1 MDVHHAGND
10 VIVIDDAYNANPES
24 MRAGLR
30 ALALAAAKN
39 GPGARS
45 IAVLGPMAEL
55 GQDAT
60 ADHVELMR
68 TVAEQGIDV
77 AVVVGTDENARAMIN
92 AAAAMGLRAIPTA
105 DTTQAAT
112 EVLKVLGRG
121 DVILVKASNAYRLWQ
136 VAEAVVAQN
145 GKQEN

>member
-1 MDVHHAGND
+1 
-10 VIVIDDAYNANPES
+10 
-24 MRAGLR
+24 
-30 ALALAAAKN
+30 
-39 GPGARS
+39 
-45 IAVLGPMAEL
+45 
-55 GQDAT
+55 
-60 ADHVELMR
+60 
-68 TVAEQGIDV
+68 
-77 AVVVGTDENARAMIN
+77 
-92 AAAAMGLRAIPTA
+92 MGLRAIPTA

>member
-1 MDVHHAGND
+1 
-10 VIVIDDAYNANPES
+10 

-39 GPGARS
+39 GLDARA

-60 ADHVELMR
+60 AEHAELMH
-68 TVAEQGIDV
+68 TVAEQGIDLV
-77 AVVVGTDENARAMIN
+77 VVVGTDENARAMMN
-92 AAAAMGLRAIPTA
+92 AASTMGLPAIPA
-105 DTTQAAT
+105 VDTTQAAT

>member
-1 MDVHHAGND
+1 
-10 VIVIDDAYNANPES
+10 
-24 MRAGLR
+24 
-30 ALALAAAKN
+30 
-39 GPGARS
+39 
-45 IAVLGPMAEL
+45 
-55 GQDAT
+55 
-60 ADHVELMR
+60 MR
-68 TVAEQGIDV
+68 TVAEQGIDLV
-77 AVVVGTDENARAMIN
+77 VVVGTDENARAMIN

>member
-1 MDVHHAGND
+1 
-10 VIVIDDAYNANPES
+10 
-24 MRAGLR
+24 
-30 ALALAAAKN
+30 
-39 GPGARS
+39 
-45 IAVLGPMAEL
+45 
-55 GQDAT
+55 
-60 ADHVELMR
+60 
-68 TVAEQGIDV
+68 
-77 AVVVGTDENARAMIN
+77 VGFP
-92 AAAAMGLRAIPTA
+92 PTPPA